1 MNVLHIAARELRA
14 TYTTA
19 VGWLVL
25 CGWLLVTGMFWISA
39 LYSYVLASQEVM
51 FDPYGGAG
59 MNLADHLLVPF
70 LGNSAV
76 MLMILLPAVSMRLFA
91 EEVKQHTLPLLMTSP
106 VSMLEIVAGKYLGA
120 LAVLGLML
128 LGTLPG
134 PLLLY
139 VWASPDP
146 GVLASGYLGLFLL
159 GAGLLA
165 VGMLASAFTAN
176 QLIAFGASLAVGFA
190 LLVVSWMSREPN
202 DLFWQ
207 LSSLTHLTSLLEGA
221 VKLSDVV
228 YLVAFAGVFV
238 FATWQRMESFRW
250 R

>member
-1 MNVLHIAARELRA
+1 VNVLHIAYRELRA

-25 CGWLLVTGMFWISA
+25 CGWLVVTGLFWIA
-39 LYSYVLASQEVM
+39 GVTNYQIMSQEVM

-59 MNLADHLLVPF
+59 LNLVDQMLVPF
-70 LGNSAV
+70 FQNCAV
-76 MLMILLPAVSMRLFA
+76 MLMIVLPAVSMRLFA
-91 EEVKQHTLPLLMTSP
+91 EEIKQHTLALLMTSP
-106 VSMLEIVAGKYLGA
+106 VSMLEIVLGKYAGA
-120 LAVLGLML
+120 LAVLGIL
-128 LGTLPG
+128 LAGTLPG

-139 VWASPDP
+139 VWVSPDP
-146 GVLASGYLGLFLL
+146 GVVASGYLGLFLL

-176 QLIAFGASLAVGFA
+176 QLLAFGASLAVGFA
-190 LLVVSWMSREPN
+190 LLVVSWLSRDPG

-221 VKLSDVV
+221 IKLSDLV
-228 YLVAFAGVFV
+228 YLLSFAGLFV